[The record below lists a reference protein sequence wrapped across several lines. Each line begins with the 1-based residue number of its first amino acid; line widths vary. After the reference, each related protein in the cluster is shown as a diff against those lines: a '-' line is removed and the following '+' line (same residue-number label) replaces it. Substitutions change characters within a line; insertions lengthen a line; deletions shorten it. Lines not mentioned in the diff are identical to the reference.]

1 LRNGLAEGMDPVVQ
15 HGAALGYGISGVA
28 SLNDGKLHYRRRRA

>member
-1 LRNGLAEGMDPVVQ
+1 MDPVVQ

-28 SLNDGKLHYRRRRA
+28 SSNEGELPYSWRRV